1 MANTGQNW
9 NSIPPRTSDKIEIT
23 DFCRLCGEEGE
34 TGTFSDTA
42 QDYLNSELN
51 N

>member
-1 MANTGQNW
+1 MANTGKKC
-9 NSIPPRTSDKIEIT
+9 NSIPPRTSNKIGIT
-23 DFCRLCGEEGE
+23 DFWRLCKEEGE